1 MGQLSSLMSLNI
13 ILILDYSLICCIY
26 SKDGI
31 EMAECAAYGTA
42 EFAPPTATKD
52 QKQQESEDQAHV
64 YDVVSP
70 VAVQP
75 A

>member
-1 MGQLSSLMSLNI
+1 M
-13 ILILDYSLICCIY
+13 LIVIGFIGS

-64 YDVVSP
+64 YDVVSL
-70 VAVQP
+70 VAVRP